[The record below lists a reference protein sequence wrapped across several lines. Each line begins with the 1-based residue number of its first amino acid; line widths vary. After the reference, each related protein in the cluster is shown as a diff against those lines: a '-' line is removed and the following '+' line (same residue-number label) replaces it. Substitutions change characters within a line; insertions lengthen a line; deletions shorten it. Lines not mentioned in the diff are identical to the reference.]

1 MFGEL
6 VNSGS
11 TPVLEAAMRFASQR
25 QKLIASNI
33 ANFDTPGYQTRDV
46 SVAGF
51 QAMMREAIERRRESG
66 SKAELEI
73 TGNGQIQPSGKSGDF
88 VLHPEVVQGDLLLHD
103 QSSGNLERL
112 MQDQVENATAFR
124 IAVDLLRTRS
134 ELMRASIAERP

>member
-33 ANFDTPGYQTRDV
+33 ANIDTPGYQSRDV

-51 QAMMREAIERRRESG
+51 QSMMREAIERRREAG
-66 SKAELEI
+66 DKADLAI
-73 TGNGQIQPSGKSGDF
+73 TGNGQIEQVGTNGDF
-88 VLHPEVVQGDLLLHD
+88 VLKPDVVKGDLLMHD
-103 QSSGNLERL
+103 QSSNNLERL